1 MATPTDSLSSSLRRE
16 FADVER
22 QLEEATR
29 MSDSIHSAEFS
40 YRGSSLV
47 ETVSRNTTDRASV
60 PTQEKGMAGH
70 HEATS
75 ASVEAKRPIGAT
87 NRSLTSPSHESTNN
101 SEGSRRHYISGIVRR
116 EGSRNSKK
124 RGGGTNQSNSN
135 NNSSSNH
142 ANNNSTHSISI
153 ARRHHLRKNNDKVKL
168 DPHDLTFCRY
178 RKRVTIACDDE
189 LFMREANMNNIR
201 LSIGLYKG
209 YPLAQSM
216 LNGATIRE
224 KILKEHGVKQTDHI
238 KGTDGWIKSMVKTF
252 RVWLLLLV

>member
-47 ETVSRNTTDRASV
+47 ETVSRNAIDRASI
-60 PTQEKGMAGH
+60 PTQVKGMAGH
-70 HEATS
+70 NEATS
-75 ASVEAKRPIGAT
+75 ASVAAERPIGVT
-87 NRSLTSPSHESTNN
+87 NGSLSPSRESTNN
-101 SEGSRRHYISGIVRR
+101 SKGSRRHYISGIVRR

-135 NNSSSNH
+135 INSSSNH

-153 ARRHHLRKNNDKVKL
+153 ARRPHLRKNNDNVKL

-238 KGTDGWIKSMVKTF
+238 KGTDGWIKSMVKIF